1 MASAEYPTE
10 TRAREAFEGAVP
22 SAVAM
27 ALRQREM
34 LPKELKQKWLAW
46 LAASAAKRLA

>member
-10 TRAREAFEGAVP
+10 TRARAFEGAVP
-22 SAVAM
+22 SAVAT

-46 LAASAAKRLA
+46 LVASAAKRLA